1 MERRLKCS
9 QWRTGCIC
17 RIQAIFGL
25 RGLKKFFEGIM
36 RKICKY
42 SCSSGCWDFRAVGV
56 AASCLSSVKRRGWL
70 PHEQTYGK
78 TTFLIG
84 VSCAKQSAPDFFLKK
99 VWFWQHSTQSS
110 WMWLVSVPL
119 LTGPRRQL
127 PRAPKGSRFTVCAIP
142 NFIFV
147 WRPNYN
153 LWNLGGGLGSGP
165 PPSRRIWWKW
175 MEAKDVFGNDSF
187 HCWQKQLLLKTQTQK
202 KLNIKWKPM

>member
-42 SCSSGCWDFRAVGV
+42 SCSSGCWDFRAVSV

-84 VSCAKQSAPDFFLKK
+84 ISCAKQSAPDFFFFK

-110 WMWLVSVPL
+110 WIFAMWLVSVPL
-119 LTGPRRQL
+119 LTGRRRRL

-153 LWNLGGGLGSGP
+153 LWNLGGGLGSGQCHGSCP
-165 PPSRRIWWKW
+165 PPPAGEFDGSEWKQK
-175 MEAKDVFGNDSF
+175 MFLEMTHSIVDRSSF
-187 HCWQKQLLLKTQTQK
+187 S
-202 KLNIKWKPM
+202 